1 MKLRSRCLRAV
12 GSPGPGSLRVYRFRV
27 QTAFGWRGPGNRE
40 TFGWIGFRRTGTSSD
55 ETAQRRSRSAQAK
68 RFPGSGL
75 LRVNLSGRRQEC
87 SSEHGDG
94 PRVRAP
100 DALSRA
106 AKQKPGATIPKKR
119 HRHAGFPD
127 VLISLMDPASMHL
140 DASLIAGEGAK
151 VNYI

>member
-1 MKLRSRCLRAV
+1 MKRLKGDREALKRNGFQDR
-12 GSPGPGSLRVYRFRV
+12 G
-27 QTAFGWRGPGNRE
+27 AF
-40 TFGWIGFRRTGTSSD
+40 
-55 ETAQRRSRSAQAK
+55 
-68 RFPGSGL
+68 
-75 LRVNLSGRRQEC
+75 RVNLSGRRQEC

-119 HRHAGFPD
+119 HRHAGFPS

-140 DASLIAGEGAK
+140 DASLIAVARVS